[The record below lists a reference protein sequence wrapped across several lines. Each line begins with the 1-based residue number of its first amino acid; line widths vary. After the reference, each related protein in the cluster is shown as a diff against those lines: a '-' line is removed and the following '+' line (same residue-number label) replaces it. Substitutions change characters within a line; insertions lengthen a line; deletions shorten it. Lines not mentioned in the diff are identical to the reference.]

1 MNQPQL
7 LLLRSLLIELNL
19 MHKFTKNGSFVRA
32 FDEKVRR
39 FFESRLMRTCS
50 RIAPPLP
57 ATLSAPLYHLNNE
70 LVYYRDQVLNI
81 LELQHA
87 MITVRRNMNIVP
99 MILFTEF
106 VFLTQFDSP
115 YMREANIEGVA
126 PSFLEWY
133 RWIGATKRGIAKAV
147 RSRIEDYQQSRSL
160 LAHTP
165 TETSWRYKAEICE
178 KKVPLRPP
186 TG

>member
-1 MNQPQL
+1 
-7 LLLRSLLIELNL
+7 

-115 YMREANIEGVA
+115 YMREARYRRSGAVVSRVVSVDRGDEEGHRKGSALADRGLPAVA
-126 PSFLEWY
+126 FPPCAHAHGDVVE
-133 RWIGATKRGIAKAV
+133 V
-147 RSRIEDYQQSRSL
+147 QSRNLREKGAATTSYWVRLLQLPLSL
-160 LAHTP
+160 YLN
-165 TETSWRYKAEICE
+165 
-178 KKVPLRPP
+178 
-186 TG
+186 